1 MEVLQSKHPE
11 QATPGEEAFVECSN
25 LPDLFFVD
33 ITSSHIQRVANKLS
47 GGAGPSGLQST
58 QLQELLLKFGN
69 HSAEL
74 REAYASVCRRL
85 ANNIVDWEEI
95 RALKAKRLIALA

>member
-11 QATPGEEAFVECSN
+11 QATLGEEAFVECSN

-58 QLQELLLKFGN
+58 QLQELLLKF
-69 HSAEL
+69 L
-74 REAYASVCRRL
+74 
-85 ANNIVDWEEI
+85 NN
-95 RALKAKRLIALA
+95 LLY

>member
-1 MEVLQSKHPE
+1 MKQPLLNVLIYL
-11 QATPGEEAFVECSN
+11 TY
-25 LPDLFFVD
+25 FFVD

-95 RALKAKRLIALA
+95 RALKAKRLIALNKCPGI